1 MISLFLTLKR
11 LLSAIFR
18 IGKEPLFKTLLFT
31 LTLILVSGTLFYYQ
45 LEGWSLFDSF
55 YFAFVSLIP
64 TGVET
69 GLVPDTTIS
78 KVFTMVYLIVGVGAM
93 LLLLMKLGFAV
104 VKLDWPDEQ
113 EVKNKRRNSK

>member
-1 MISLFLTLKR
+1 MISLVLTLKR

-31 LTLILVSGTLFYYQ
+31 LTFILVSGTLFYYQ

-64 TGVET
+64 TGVDT

>member
-1 MISLFLTLKR
+1 MISLVLTLKR

-31 LTLILVSGTLFYYQ
+31 LTFILVSGTLFYYQ

-64 TGVET
+64 TGVDT

-113 EVKNKRRNSK
+113 ELKNKRRKIK

>member
-31 LTLILVSGTLFYYQ
+31 LSLILVSGTLFYYQ

-64 TGVET
+64 TGVDT